1 MSQFTIF
8 CALSCHNF
16 IWVSLKEDSAA
27 PRVAGAI
34 KIVSLRETELQKNL
48 DDACI
53 AKKGGKEKFMSI
65 PNFDYEDGAS
75 IISLQGNIWTK
86 QTFYRNYSHSHFPW
100 VFESKKN

>member
-16 IWVSLKEDSAA
+16 IWVSLKEDSA
-27 PRVAGAI
+27 VGAI

-48 DDACI
+48 DDACK

-65 PNFDYEDGAS
+65 PNFDYKDGAR
-75 IISLQGNIWTK
+75 IFLLQGNI
-86 QTFYRNYSHSHFPW
+86 
-100 VFESKKN
+100 